1 MYKVAEVVEER
12 EQQTV
17 LKKKRIRKS
26 IKAVL
31 RQDHLEE
38 VNVLIEKK
46 KLITLKQELKDEL
59 KTGKKVKL
67 SPSLK
72 RLEFDQL
79 SNFYVT

>member
-1 MYKVAEVVEER
+1 MVEER

-59 KTGKKVKL
+59 KTGK
-67 SPSLK
+67 
-72 RLEFDQL
+72 R
-79 SNFYVT
+79 

>member
-1 MYKVAEVVEER
+1 MVEER

-31 RQDHLEE
+31 RQDRLEE

-59 KTGKKVKL
+59 KTGK
-67 SPSLK
+67 
-72 RLEFDQL
+72 R
-79 SNFYVT
+79 